1 MRSCKKY
8 KRADNASFVT
18 KPDGDCTSCLYFS
31 AANCGQHIAQ
41 DTQGGGMF
49 SSAD

>member
-1 MRSCKKY
+1 MPACKKY

-18 KPDGDCTSCLYFS
+18 KPNGDCASCVYFS

-41 DTQGGGMF
+41 TAQRGEMF
-49 SSAD
+49 SITD